1 MIVVE
6 PQAQTCDEH
15 REPRRVTIPE
25 GEARRV
31 RSCLSREGDRP
42 RPEGRGRGAAE
53 GLRVDARRRRWT
65 SRNRD
70 STAVLKGTER
80 ENAKNERENKRLS
93 CDWTCD
99 GTLARFDAGGS
110 GRCLRR

>member
-6 PQAQTCDEH
+6 PHLQTCDEH

-53 GLRVDARRRRWT
+53 GLRVDART
-65 SRNRD
+65 SKVDLDEPRLD
-70 STAVLKGTER
+70 SGLP
-80 ENAKNERENKRLS
+80 
-93 CDWTCD
+93 
-99 GTLARFDAGGS
+99 
-110 GRCLRR
+110 